1 MMSNPRWLGRG
12 GCLLAFMGL
21 GGWLGLVTPA
31 AGRIGESQPAIE
43 DRLTSPASQKLS
55 EPLTQ
60 VGSPDTGGY
69 QGGGRRGR
77 GQGQQSQL
85 ISVPEGF
92 DFQIVEDLVIAASGA
107 PAPETPGRGGARK
120 SGDFNPHY
128 YFKTDDGSSAQTR
141 LNGPPPLTGWEY
153 QVYLYKGVSVLEIYR
168 RLGQDLTD
176 PEIDLLL
183 ELNHGKSTWQH
194 ASMGASTLDQKTDSF
209 LGYDYTRA
217 DGEVRGMRKGN
228 DLVLFSAGLDKRL
241 LDMMEKARQVENTTS
256 KGTAPVSVRGF

>member
-1 MMSNPRWLGRG
+1 MLSNPRCLGRG
-12 GCLLAFMGL
+12 SCILAFMGL

-31 AGRIGESQPAIE
+31 AGRIGESQPQIE
-43 DRLTSPASQKLS
+43 DRLTSTASQKLS
-55 EPLTQ
+55 GPLTQ
-60 VGSPDTGGY
+60 VGQAEEGY

-77 GQGQQSQL
+77 GQGQQAQL
-85 ISVPEGF
+85 ITVPEGF
-92 DFQIVEDLVIAASGA
+92 DFQLVEDLVIAASGA
-107 PAPETPGRGGARK
+107 TTPETSGKTSARK
-120 SGDFNPHY
+120 SGDFNAHY

-141 LNGPPPLTGWEY
+141 LNAGPPLMGWEY

-168 RLGQDLTD
+168 RLGQELTD
-176 PEIDLLL
+176 PEIALLL

-217 DGEVRGMRKGN
+217 DGAVRGLRKGN
-228 DLVLFSAGLDKRL
+228 DLVLFDAGLDKRL
-241 LDMMEKARQVENTTS
+241 LDMMEKARQVQNASS